1 MIPREVTDLLQQ
13 YHIHLHPDWI
23 SQCIAYLS
31 TTQSS
36 PNNHALAQGVLQQ
49 VLHSDLANM
58 GVPILPPNISEAHNL
73 VLGETHSVFLQ
84 LNDIMEVGISANA
97 LLEAIQEDKP
107 KRGDP
112 QPPQQQKPLPRKM
125 LRLTL
130 SDGYQEVLAMELA
143 LLPGIS
149 VESLLGAKILIT
161 NALVR
166 RGVILLRP
174 ENFQLLGGFVADM
187 NQGEPRVRLE
197 TLCRNLL
204 GHQ

>member
-23 SQCIAYLS
+23 SQCIAYLN

-36 PNNHALAQGVLQQ
+36 PSNHALAQGVLQQ

-58 GVPILPPNISEAHNL
+58 GVPTLPPNIDEAHNL
-73 VLGETHSVFLQ
+73 VLGDIHSVFLQ

-112 QPPQQQKPLPRKM
+112 QPPQHQKPLPRKM
-125 LRLTL
+125 LRMTL

-149 VESLLGAKILIT
+149 IESLLGAKILIT

-187 NQGEPRVRLE
+187 NQGEARVRLE